1 MPKDRSDSEIEESEE
16 PSAKEAQAESP
27 FDFEERFRRLL
38 FDMGLSDIIGG
49 KTFVLGGYQIDAAGG
64 IDDHLFLFDCTIRR
78 GGRSATKQLRPK
90 ILQWRGKYNAVL
102 DAVHADRTLA
112 PYKHLVLVIAANA
125 EVTDADTKLGLNEE
139 PTVHIL
145 SRSQIEYLSEITDD
159 IGRYA
164 KFRFANLL
172 GVFIQRN
179 TESVPA
185 IRVVSAGR
193 PIYLFAAPARDLAEL
208 AFVPQAEAGFEFF
221 YQRLIKKGKIKAI
234 AEYVVARPRPFPNS
248 VVLASNADLDF
259 TPLEQ
264 QPSSNQGL
272 DTVTIGHLRLP
283 SRYGEFWVVDGQ
295 HRIYGSA
302 LSSEPPVLAC
312 TLIPATDLEKARYFL
327 DINSEQTKIDSDL
340 KWDLRAQLVKSQP
353 EGKISAACQEL
364 DDLLGPLHDR
374 VRIPHKGGRKSRDI
388 KLSGL
393 CDAILRNRVHETHQ
407 YNWRDDEFVRL
418 LSRDL
423 NTWFSLIDSEVP
435 ESDVKSKFLLENS
448 GLSVLIILFKRIAQL
463 LDHERPSL
471 QRLTPYAKQL
481 GEWVREL
488 EPRDSASLA
497 KRASSE
503 GGRSQVADVIVAAL
517 NEKLPANLHL
527 SFSGHVT
534 RLIDDIGQFEGELR
548 SRLATLFEQKIGAD
562 WISRSGLGK
571 AGREPTS
578 PDSLTLGQIRSVLS
592 QEQFWHCVDPGF
604 REREV
609 KRELA
614 LHLFDYVKD
623 YRNAMDHGRLEDVR
637 RFDSATAAA
646 GLRTLRLGFGI

>member
-1 MPKDRSDSEIEESEE
+1 MPKDRPDSEIEESEE
-16 PSAKEAQAESP
+16 PSAKETQVESP

-38 FDMGLSDIIGG
+38 FDMGLSDINGG

-78 GGRSATKQLRPK
+78 GGKSATKQLRPK

-102 DAVHADRTLA
+102 DAVRADKTLA

-125 EVTDADTKLGLNEE
+125 EVTDADTKLGLKEE

-193 PIYLFAAPARDLAEL
+193 PIYLFAAQARDLAEL

-248 VVLASNADLDF
+248 VVLASNGDPDF
-259 TPLEQ
+259 TLFET
-264 QPSSNQGL
+264 QPASRQGL
-272 DTVTIGHLRLP
+272 DTVTIGNLRLP

-340 KWDLRAQLVKSQP
+340 KWDLRAQLVRSQP

-364 DDLLGPLHDR
+364 DELPGPLHDR
-374 VRIPHKGGRKSRDI
+374 VRIPHKGGRRSRDI

-423 NTWFSLIDSEVP
+423 NAWFSLIDSEVP
-435 ESDVKSKFLLENS
+435 ESEVKGKFLLENS

-463 LDHERPSL
+463 LDHERLSL

-481 GEWVREL
+481 GEWVSEL
-488 EPRDSASLA
+488 EPRDGASLA

-527 SFSGHVT
+527 SFSGNVT

-548 SRLATLFEQKIGAD
+548 LRLATLFGQNIGAD

-571 AGREPTS
+571 SGRDPTS
-578 PDSLTLGQIRSVLS
+578 PESLTLGQIRSVLS
-592 QEQFWHCVDPGF
+592 QEEFWHCVDPGF
-604 REREV
+604 RERQI